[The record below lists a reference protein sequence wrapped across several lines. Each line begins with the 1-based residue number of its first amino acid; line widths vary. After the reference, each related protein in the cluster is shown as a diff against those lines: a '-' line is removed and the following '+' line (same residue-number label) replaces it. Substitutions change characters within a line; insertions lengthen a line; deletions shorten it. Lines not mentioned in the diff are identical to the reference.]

1 MTKKKQDELLQIKNM
16 PVTVIKE
23 SIESVRVKLWYSL
36 KVEPK
41 DRDLKK
47 KGKENKYRM
56 SNIQLIVD

>member
-36 KVEPK
+36 KVGPN
-41 DRDLKK
+41 DRDFKK
-47 KGKENKYRM
+47 VRKRKGK
-56 SNIQLIVD
+56 

>member
-47 KGKENKYRM
+47 KKVRKRKGK
-56 SNIQLIVD
+56 